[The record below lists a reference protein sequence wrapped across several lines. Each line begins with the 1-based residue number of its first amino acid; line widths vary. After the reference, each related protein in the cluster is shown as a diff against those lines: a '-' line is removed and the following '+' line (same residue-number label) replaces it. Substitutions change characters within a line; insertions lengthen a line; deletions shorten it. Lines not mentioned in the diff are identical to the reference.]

1 MLAYDEHGMLV
12 EFIEKNGIAVCSNC
26 HRLYHQYL
34 REQVPG
40 MREREYD
47 ECPYCGYQAGS
58 SMSYDFLNSKLSD
71 EEISKMER
79 KSLLDSVVKYCH
91 QQYISTHCSD
101 CDHDDHCP
109 GNPCGNCKQ
118 CLEEVHYPTRY
129 ANGRKDYECNRMLDF
144 YVCDYTAKYASEMLY
159 LMRRSKAMQEIE
171 KYHVLSIGCGACPDL
186 MALER
191 YCHEKAS
198 SKTISYLGIDINK
211 RWKRIHDVISDY
223 KTTTIRKSQFRYMD
237 AVADEFVIPDANV
250 VVLQYVI
257 SHFYNNGQIG
267 QIKEF
272 FQKLIDT
279 IIAHKQKEVP
289 MAILINDVNSNNRGR
304 DFFSDLIE
312 LMKASDIHGRYSKYY
327 FGYNIVH
334 SGQQYGERHESNKII
349 FALPD
354 EFERIYQPWRSCSSA
369 QLLIEV
375 Q

>member
-1 MLAYDEHGMLV
+1 
-12 EFIEKNGIAVCSNC
+12 
-26 HRLYHQYL
+26 
-34 REQVPG
+34 
-40 MREREYD
+40 
-47 ECPYCGYQAGS
+47 
-58 SMSYDFLNSKLSD
+58 
-71 EEISKMER
+71 
-79 KSLLDSVVKYCH
+79 
-91 QQYISTHCSD
+91 
-101 CDHDDHCP
+101 
-109 GNPCGNCKQ
+109 
-118 CLEEVHYPTRY
+118 
-129 ANGRKDYECNRMLDF
+129 
-144 YVCDYTAKYASEMLY
+144 
-159 LMRRSKAMQEIE
+159 
-171 KYHVLSIGCGACPDL
+171 
-186 MALER
+186 
-191 YCHEKAS
+191 
-198 SKTISYLGIDINK
+198 
-211 RWKRIHDVISDY
+211 
-223 KTTTIRKSQFRYMD
+223 MD

-304 DFFSDLIE
+304 DYFSDLIE
-312 LMKASDIHGRYSKYY
+312 MMKASDIHGRYSKYY